1 MTTGE
6 WLQRAAA
13 SLRAA
18 GVQDPARDA
27 LLLLSDA
34 LGRDKAHLLAH
45 PERPLAE
52 AEAAGLRVLLER
64 RRRRE
69 PLQYIRGFQEFWG
82 RRVRVGPGCLIPRPE
97 TEHLVE
103 EALRL
108 VACVASPRVA
118 ELGTGSGCVL
128 LALASERPEA
138 RLYGIERDSRALA
151 WSRLNLADA
160 PGVSLIPG
168 DMAQEPPLEGLDA
181 VLCNP
186 PYITDEE
193 WSGLLPEVRRFEPEE
208 ALRCGGEPLRPYRE
222 AGLWAAKALRPG
234 GFLLCE
240 LGVAQARRAAALR
253 HLRPE
258 LRWVRGVRDLAGRLR
273 VAIWSLEPLRRS
285 ASPGP

>member
-6 WLQRAAA
+6 WLQEAA
-13 SLRAA
+13 STLRAA
-18 GVQDPARDA
+18 GVPAPARDA

-34 LGRDKAHLLAH
+34 LGRDKAYLLAH
-45 PERPLAE
+45 PERPLGGAE
-52 AEAAGLRVLLER
+52 VAGLQGLLER

-82 RRVRVGPGCLIPRPE
+82 RRVKVGPGCLIPRPE

-108 VACVASPRVA
+108 LASQASPRVA

-128 LALASERPEA
+128 MALALERPDA
-138 RLYGIERDSRALA
+138 ALYGLERDPRALA
-151 WSRLNLADA
+151 WSRLNLAGE
-160 PGVSLIPG
+160 PGVSLFPG

-186 PYITDEE
+186 PYITGEE
-193 WSGLLPEVRRFEPEE
+193 WEELPPEVRCFEPEE
-208 ALRCGGEPLRPYRE
+208 ALRCGPDPLGPYRQ
-222 AGLWAAKALRPG
+222 AGRWASRALRPG
-234 GFLLCE
+234 GSLLCE

-253 HLRPE
+253 RLHPE
-258 LRWVRGVRDLAGRLR
+258 MRWVRGVRDLAGRLR
-273 VAIWSLEPLRRS
+273 VAIWRRETLRKPASL
-285 ASPGP
+285 GP

>member
-6 WLQRAAA
+6 WLQEAAA

-18 GVQDPARDA
+18 GVPDPARDA

-34 LGRDKAHLLAH
+34 LGGDKAYLLAH
-45 PERPLAE
+45 PERPMAE
-52 AEAAGLRVLLER
+52 AEAAGLQGPLER

-82 RRVRVGPGCLIPRPE
+82 QRVKVGPGCLIPRPE

-108 VACVASPRVA
+108 VASQASPRVA

-128 LALASERPEA
+128 LALASERLEA
-138 RLYGIERDSRALA
+138 GLYGLERDPRALA
-151 WSRLNLADA
+151 WSRLNLAGE
-160 PGVSLIPG
+160 PGVSLLPG
-168 DMAQEPPLEGLDA
+168 DMAQEPPIEGLDA

-193 WSGLLPEVRRFEPEE
+193 WGGLPPEVCCFEPAG
-208 ALRCGGEPLRPYRE
+208 ALRCGPDPLGPYRQ
-222 AGLWAAKALRPG
+222 AGLWAAKALRPD

-253 HLRPE
+253 RLYPE
-258 LRWVRGVRDLAGRLR
+258 LRWVRGVRDLSGRLR
-273 VAIWSLEPLRRS
+273 VAIWRRE
-285 ASPGP
+285 